1 MSDIHDIA
9 IVGSAFAGSLTAMI
23 ACRLGRSVVL
33 VERGRHPRFAIGE
46 SSTPLANLLLE
57 DLATRYD
64 LPRLRP
70 FVKHGAWRRAYPEVA
85 CGLKRGFSFYH
96 HIPGEPF
103 VPMADRG
110 NELLVAASP
119 DDELADTHWF
129 RPDFDHFFQR
139 EAGSLGATYLDET
152 HLDRA
157 EEQGDHMSLSGTRLG
172 KPVAVRARFVVDASG
187 PRGFLHRA
195 LGLGEVPFAG
205 YPETEA
211 LYSHFT
217 GVRCW
222 DELHPAAGQAP
233 FPVDDAALHHVFPGG
248 WIWVLRFGNG
258 ITSAGVSMSRA
269 AADEI
274 GLADGA
280 PAWGRLL
287 ARLPSVAAQFV
298 DARPV
303 RGFTHA
309 PRLSF
314 RSAQSVG
321 RRWAMLPS
329 SAGFIDPLLSTGF
342 PLTLLGVE
350 RIARM
355 LEDAPVPAPGALA
368 AHAIETDGDLTAA
381 AALIGALLGRMDRP
395 ADLHRLLM
403 LYFAAASFSETAR
416 RLGRPGLAGGFLL
429 RKHPT
434 FGADWGRIVEDTAA
448 GRLAGEALSDAV
460 DSAIAP
466 IDVGGWNDPGRRNW
480 YPVAFAP
487 LFAAADRLGTS
498 RAGIRAMLVRAGVA
512 ASAIPSDLWMP
523 DLLGAAGWST
533 VAVARGR
540 KRP

>member
-1 MSDIHDIA
+1 MSDIHDVA

-23 ACRLGRSVVL
+23 ARRLGRSVVL

-70 FVKHGAWRRAYPEVA
+70 FVKHGAWRRAYPGVA

-96 HIPGEPF
+96 HVLGEPF

-139 EAGSLGATYLDET
+139 EAESLGATYLDET

-157 EEQGDHMSLSGTRLG
+157 DEKDDHMILSGTRHG
-172 KPVAVRARFVVDASG
+172 TPVEVRARFVVDASG
-187 PRGFLHRA
+187 PRGFLQRA
-195 LGLGEVPFAG
+195 LGLGEVPFDG
-205 YPETEA
+205 YPETQA

-217 GVRCW
+217 GVRRW
-222 DELHPAAGQAP
+222 DELRPSAGRP
-233 FPVDDAALHHVFPGG
+233 PYPVDDAALHHVFPGG

-258 ITSAGVSMSRA
+258 ITSAGVSMTKA

-280 PAWGRLL
+280 PAWERLL
-287 ARLPSVAAQFV
+287 ARLPSVAAQFA

-303 RGFTHA
+303 RGFMHA

-355 LEDAPVPAPGALA
+355 LEHPAVPSPAALA
-368 AHAIETDGDLTAA
+368 EHATETDGDLGAA
-381 AALIGALLGRMDRP
+381 AALIGTLFGCLGRP
-395 ADLHRLLM
+395 ADLHALLM

-416 RLGRPGLAGGFLL
+416 RLERPDLAAGLLL
-429 RKHPT
+429 RRHPT
-434 FGADWGRIVEDTAA
+434 FGPACARIIAETAA
-448 GRLAGEALSDAV
+448 GRLRGDALESAV
-460 DSAIAP
+460 RSAVAP
-466 IDVGGWNDPGRRNW
+466 VDVGGWCDPARRNW
-480 YPVAFAP
+480 HPVAFAP
-487 LFAAADRLGTS
+487 LFAAAGRLGTS
-498 RAGIRAMLVRAGVA
+498 RSGIRAMLVRAGVA
-512 ASAIPSDLWMP
+512 SASIPSDL
-523 DLLGAAGWST
+523 
-533 VAVARGR
+533 
-540 KRP
+540 

>member
-1 MSDIHDIA
+1 MSDIHDLA

-23 ACRLGRSVVL
+23 ARRLGRSVVL

-57 DLATRYD
+57 ELATRYD

-96 HIPGEPF
+96 HLPGEPF
-103 VPMADRG
+103 APRADRS

-139 EAGSLGATYLDET
+139 EAESLGAKYLDET

-157 EEQGDHMSLSGTRLG
+157 EEKDDHMILSGTRHG

-195 LGLGEVPFAG
+195 LGLGEVPFGG
-205 YPETEA
+205 YPETQA
-211 LYSHFT
+211 IYSHFT
-217 GVRCW
+217 GVRRW
-222 DELHPAAGQAP
+222 EELHPAAGRP
-233 FPVDDAALHHVFPGG
+233 PYPVDDAALHHVFPGG

-258 ITSAGVSMSRA
+258 ITSAGVSMTKA
-269 AADEI
+269 TADEI

-280 PAWGRLL
+280 AAWERLL
-287 ARLPSVAAQFV
+287 AKLPAVAAQFA

-342 PLTLLGVE
+342 ALTLLGVE

-355 LEDAPVPAPGALA
+355 LEHPAAPGPGALA
-368 AHAIETDGDLTAA
+368 AYARETDGDLAA
-381 AALIGALLGRMDRP
+381 AATLIGALFGCMGRP
-395 ADLHRLLM
+395 AELHRLLM

-416 RLGRPGLAGGFLL
+416 RLGRPELAGGFLL

-434 FGADWGRIVEDTAA
+434 FGAACSRIVEETTA
-448 GRLAGEALSDAV
+448 GRLGGEALADAV
-460 DSAIAP
+460 KSAVAP
-466 IDVGGWNDPGRRNW
+466 VDVGGWCDPVRRNW
-480 YPVAFAP
+480 YPVVFAP
-487 LFAAADRLGTS
+487 LFAAADRLGAS
-498 RAGIRAMLVRAGVA
+498 RAEIRAMLVRAGVA
-512 ASAIPSDLWMP
+512 ASAIPSDL
-523 DLLGAAGWST
+523 
-533 VAVARGR
+533 
-540 KRP
+540 

>member
-1 MSDIHDIA
+1 MSDIHDVA
-9 IVGSAFAGSLTAMI
+9 IVGSAFAGSLTAMV
-23 ACRLGRSVVL
+23 ARRLGRSVVL
-33 VERGRHPRFAIGE
+33 IERGRHPRFAIGE

-70 FVKHGAWRRAYPEVA
+70 FVKHGAWRRAHPEVA
-85 CGLKRGFSFYH
+85 CGLKRGFSFFH

-103 VPMADRG
+103 VPRADRG

-139 EAGSLGATYLDET
+139 EAVSLGAAYLDET

-157 EEQGDHMSLSGTRLG
+157 EETGDHMILSGTRLG
-172 KPVAVRARFVVDASG
+172 KPVTVRARFVVDASG

-195 LGLGEVPFAG
+195 LGLREAPFVG
-205 YPETEA
+205 YPETQA

-217 GVRCW
+217 GVRRW
-222 DELHPAAGQAP
+222 DEQHPTDDRP
-233 FPVDDAALHHVFPGG
+233 PYLVDDAALHHVFPGG

-287 ARLPSVAAQFV
+287 ARLPSVAAQFA
-298 DARPV
+298 DARPA

-321 RRWAMLPS
+321 RRWSMLPS

-355 LEDAPVPAPGALA
+355 LEDAPVPAPEALA
-368 AHAIETDGDLTAA
+368 SHATETDGDLTAA
-381 AALIGALLGRMDRP
+381 AALIGALFGCMDRP
-395 ADLHRLLM
+395 ADLHQLFM

-416 RLGRPGLAGGFLL
+416 RLGRPELAGGFLL
-429 RKHPT
+429 RTHPT
-434 FGADWGRIVEDTAA
+434 FGAACGRVVEDTTA
-448 GRLAGEALSDAV
+448 GRLAGESLADAV
-460 DSAIAP
+460 QSAVAP
-466 IDVGGWNDPGRRNW
+466 VDVGGWCDPGRRNW
-480 YPVAFAP
+480 YPVAFEP
-487 LFAAADRLGTS
+487 LFAAAGRLGTS

-512 ASAIPSDLWMP
+512 AATIPADL
-523 DLLGAAGWST
+523 
-533 VAVARGR
+533 
-540 KRP
+540 